1 MRRFASFA
9 LSTVSFGALALAVAS
24 PAAAQDTATPDQST
38 DCAVIADE
46 AAKQACLEKADDT
59 DPLSQEG
66 SAATIPPEAA
76 PASAEG
82 QGTIVVTGSRLRRTE
97 FNSPDPIQ
105 IINPDVALKEGDIE
119 TAEILQTSPLAA
131 GSTQITSVL
140 SSNFVTNGGPG
151 AQTISLRGLGAERTL
166 VLLNGRRAGPAGTRG
181 AIASFDLNTIPTSA
195 IKSVEILKT
204 GASSVYGSDAIAGVV
219 NLITKKDLEGLEL
232 NAFTSLTKNGAGDT
246 YSLSGIWGKTFERGH
261 IMVGADYFKR
271 TEVARKDRDFL
282 DCSEDFVFRP
292 DGTRADI
299 LDPRTGQPMCNGIFG
314 PVIAL
319 ADFQELTTD
328 IFTGVPTTNL
338 VTPGGIPITAIQ
350 FNGPGDR
357 LDEFLPPLATPTSP
371 FFEFGAP
378 GTFFPVNFDGPSTGL
393 TNLYPDSER
402 NDTVIPKT
410 KRYTI
415 FADAS
420 FELTPNIELFAEGLY
435 NKRKT
440 WVNATRQLFPQQ
452 FTGSSTLPF
461 LFGFSPNILDGDP
474 MNTEFQG
481 DVILI
486 PLVITDH
493 FDSSTDVDYYRGVLG
508 AKGDFGSG
516 FLNGWYWDAY
526 FQHSRSE
533 GEYTQDIIFQD
544 SVDTQELRV
553 ESCVG
558 TVTAVRGVPC
568 MDVDFTDPRVLAG
581 QFNQAERDFLLGV
594 DVGNTLYKQ
603 NTFEA
608 SFGGNV
614 IDLPA
619 GPVKMS
625 IGGQWRRD
633 EIRDVPGEA
642 TLANNSWGL
651 TGAGVTAGYTRTLE
665 GFGELEVPLVSNTPC
680 IKEQTV
686 NGAARDQCLC
696 QARIRRH

>member
-420 FELTPNIELFAEGLY
+420 FELTPNIELFA
-435 NKRKT
+435 
-440 WVNATRQLFPQQ
+440 QQ
-452 FTGSSTLPF
+452 AQ
-461 LFGFSPNILDGDP
+461 D
-474 MNTEFQG
+474 
-481 DVILI
+481 
-486 PLVITDH
+486 
-493 FDSSTDVDYYRGVLG
+493 LG
-508 AKGDFGSG
+508 
-516 FLNGWYWDAY
+516 
-526 FQHSRSE
+526 
-533 GEYTQDIIFQD
+533 
-544 SVDTQELRV
+544 
-553 ESCVG
+553 
-558 TVTAVRGVPC
+558 
-568 MDVDFTDPRVLAG
+568 
-581 QFNQAERDFLLGV
+581 
-594 DVGNTLYKQ
+594 
-603 NTFEA
+603 
-608 SFGGNV
+608 
-614 IDLPA
+614 
-619 GPVKMS
+619 
-625 IGGQWRRD
+625 
-633 EIRDVPGEA
+633 
-642 TLANNSWGL
+642 
-651 TGAGVTAGYTRTLE
+651 
-665 GFGELEVPLVSNTPC
+665 
-680 IKEQTV
+680 
-686 NGAARDQCLC
+686 
-696 QARIRRH
+696 